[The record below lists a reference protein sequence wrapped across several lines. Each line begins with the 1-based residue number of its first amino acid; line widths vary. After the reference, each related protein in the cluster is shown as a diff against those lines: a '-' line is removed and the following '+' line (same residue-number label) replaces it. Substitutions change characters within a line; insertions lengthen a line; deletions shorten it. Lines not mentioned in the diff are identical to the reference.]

1 MVAGG
6 KRPARDGREKGTTMM
21 RSRSWSCIGVIV
33 WMGVIATPAR
43 AQVVA
48 LPQLALTPQ
57 LRATTA
63 TAPIKPSELKGV
75 VKDELGKPLA
85 GAVVSALGS
94 TSAFAV
100 SEEDGSFTFRNL
112 PPGPYLVR
120 AHLQNYLP
128 SRGRV
133 VQVSGNG
140 RTTSTIELTRRA
152 SGATD
157 PAVLAAGVGMVSD
170 PAAPP
175 AEPAERHEHDEVA
188 WRLRHLK
195 RSVLKDAE
203 ASIAEL
209 DDDDSLFGDS
219 ISTVGRAFGGS
230 ARLAS
235 SLFSDLPVSGELNLL
250 TSTSFDRPQDLFS
263 LSGTAPRGVAYLSLE
278 APGTTGDWTM
288 QGTLTQGDLAS
299 WILAGSYIRHQPA
312 THAYEA
318 GVSYSMQRYLGG
330 NGEALAAMRDG
341 SRNVGAVYAIDKWT
355 LKPGLQVSYGGKYA
369 RYDYLEDRGLISPR
383 ATLTIQPDLKDSLRV
398 RTSVMHREVA
408 PGAEEFIPPSVGL
421 WLPPERTF
429 SQVSNAPF
437 RPERHDQIEI
447 AVDRQWAEH
456 LVVGFRAFT
465 EQVDDQVVTIFG
477 LSLADAAAEVGHYQV
492 GSAGDFA
499 AHGWGVTFT
508 RTMGEHFRASVDY
521 TQAQTRWLARSAD
534 DDVLAVLAPSVRRTD
549 ERIHDVTASV
559 QSVVAPTATRLLLVY
574 KVNTAY
580 AAARVGET
588 TPSAGVRFDVQI
600 NQALPFMNFT
610 SAHWEMLVA
619 VSNLFKE
626 ALYEN
631 SVYDE
636 LMVVRPPKRVLG
648 GVTVRF

>member
-1 MVAGG
+1 MVWVVA
-6 KRPARDGREKGTTMM
+6 A
-21 RSRSWSCIGVIV
+21 
-33 WMGVIATPAR
+33 ATPAL

-48 LPQLALTPQ
+48 LPQLALTPH
-57 LRATTA
+57 LKASKSA
-63 TAPIKPSELKGV
+63 APIKPSELNGV
-75 VKDELGKPLA
+75 VKDELGTPLA

-100 SEEDGSFTFRNL
+100 SNEDGRFTFRNL
-112 PPGPYLVR
+112 PPGPYLIR

-128 SRGRV
+128 SRGRI
-133 VQVSGNG
+133 VQVSPDG
-140 RTTSTIELTRRA
+140 RATSTIELTRRA
-152 SGATD
+152 TDSDD
-157 PAVLAAGVGMVSD
+157 PAVLAAGVGMVTETTE
-170 PAAPP
+170 APV
-175 AEPAERHEHDEVA
+175 EPADRHEHDEVA

-195 RSVLKDAE
+195 RSVLKDAQ

-209 DDDDSLFGDS
+209 DGDDSVFGDS
-219 ISTVGRAFGGS
+219 LSTVSRAFGGS
-230 ARLAS
+230 ARFAS
-235 SLFSDLPVSGELNLL
+235 ALFTELPLSGQLNLL

-263 LSGTAPRGVAYLSLE
+263 FNGQAPRGVAYLSIA
-278 APGTTGDWTM
+278 APGPSGDWTM
-288 QGTLTQGDLAS
+288 RGTLTQGDLAS
-299 WILAGSYIRHQPA
+299 WIVAGSFVRHQPA

-341 SRNVGAVYAIDKWT
+341 SRNVGALYAMDNWT
-355 LKPGLQVSYGGKYA
+355 VKPGLQLSYGAKYA

-383 ATLTIQPDLKDSLRV
+383 ATLILQPDRNDTLKL

-408 PGAEEFIPPSVGL
+408 PGAEEFIPPSMGV

-429 SQVSNAPF
+429 SQVSRATF

-447 AVDRQWAEH
+447 AVDREWSNN
-456 LVVGFRAFT
+456 VIVGFRAFT
-465 EQVDDQVVTIFG
+465 EQVEDQVVTVFG
-477 LSLADAAAEVGHYQV
+477 VALGDSPAEVGHYQV
-492 GSAGDFA
+492 GSAGDFT

-508 RTMGEHFRASVDY
+508 RTMGDHLRASVDY
-521 TQAQTRWLARSAD
+521 TQAQTRWHGRAAD
-534 DDVLAVLAPSVRRTD
+534 VVALSELAPSLLRSN
-549 ERIHDVTASV
+549 ERIHDVTASL
-559 QSVVAPTATRLLLVY
+559 QSTVPQSATRLLIIY

-580 AAARVGET
+580 AASTFGDPA
-588 TPSAGVRFDVQI
+588 PNAGVRFDVQV
-600 NQALPFMNFT
+600 NQALPFLNFT
-610 SAHWEMLVA
+610 NAQWEMLVA